1 MDIIR
6 GDKSITD
13 WVGQRVECEDFG
25 PCETL
30 AVVDRTQLLAGVV
43 YSNYRNA
50 SIEMSIATTTPR
62 WASRRV
68 IRELLNYPFVQLRCR
83 RVHSF
88 VRADNNHSQRLAEGV
103 GFVREGVLREAD
115 TDGSDILFYGL
126 TRTDWKKRYGDIL

>member
-30 AVVDRTQLLAGVV
+30 AVVDETQLLAGVV

-68 IRELLNYPFVQLRCR
+68 IRELLNYPFVQLGCR
-83 RVHSF
+83 RVHAMTSY
-88 VRADNNHSQRLAEGV
+88 DNKKAQRLLDVV
-103 GFVREGVLREAD
+103 GFVREGVLREAEQ
-115 TDGSDILFYGL
+115 DGSDVVMYGL
-126 TRTDWKKRYGDIL
+126 TIKDWVKRYG